1 MLRFFLIS
9 YLFLLTPVFGGHK
22 KGDPPPKV
30 TTQQFKNWTYQ
41 CVEDHGKKN
50 CEVSQS
56 LQIQNSNI
64 RFSINYV
71 RFKNKDKDVKEIIS
85 IIGPLGVNLNR
96 KLAIKFDDQKQLNLS
111 WTKCEVVGCMVILS
125 NNTKDKTSLENYN
138 LIKKNFSSKQK
149 AAIGVAGF
157 RPQPLAIEINLNGFL
172 KASQKLNKDKL

>member
-1 MLRFFLIS
+1 MLRIFLIVYFFLLS
-9 YLFLLTPVFGGHK
+9 SVFGVNK
-22 KGDPPPKV
+22 KCDPPPKV

-41 CVEDHGKKN
+41 CIEDHGKKN

-71 RFKNKDKDVKEIIS
+71 RFKNKDKEVKEIIS
-85 IIGPLGVNLNR
+85 IIAPLGVNLNR
-96 KLAIKFDDQKQLNLS
+96 KLAIKFDGQKQLNLS

-138 LIKKNFSSKQK
+138 VIKKNFSSGKK

-157 RPQPLAIEINLNGFL
+157 RPQPLAIEISLNGFL

>member
-1 MLRFFLIS
+1 MLRIFLIS
-9 YLFLLTPVFGGHK
+9 YLFLLTPVFAGHK

-41 CVEDHGKKN
+41 CIEDHGKKN

-85 IIGPLGVNLNR
+85 IIAPLGVNLNR

-138 LIKKNFSSKQK
+138 IIKKNFSSGKK